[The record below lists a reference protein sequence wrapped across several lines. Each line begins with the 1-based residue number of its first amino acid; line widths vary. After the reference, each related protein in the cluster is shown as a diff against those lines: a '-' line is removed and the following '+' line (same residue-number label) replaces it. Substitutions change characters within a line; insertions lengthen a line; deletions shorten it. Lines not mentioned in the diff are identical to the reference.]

1 MDEKRTKRPLSE
13 LYVTARMVVLCLLVA
28 FIILFIAIGH
38 GDMRSENFRYLIR
51 YLDRSSL
58 SSSDGFSTIYY
69 KGENPSFVMYKGE
82 LAVLSDGVLTLFDNG
97 GSVVMTADVPK
108 DAEFAAKQSE
118 RYITLFSRTEGKVYV
133 YNAFS
138 SVFEASFSGLYS
150 VFAFDDGLAVISS
163 GDVYRTELTL
173 YNKNFRTVYSL
184 KTDSIVTSVSLSG
197 KILCYA
203 AVPPDISDAFSG
215 GAINCGEAGAF
226 DTGTGESVFK
236 SSLSGIPLATCLSG
250 DRLYTATTDGIY
262 LFASDGVLERYYPF
276 EVTDAFTNGGFAVT
290 VNDGGRTYLVYA
302 VGDSLYSC
310 GCGRVTDV
318 CFGEYVYILSQSSIY
333 RLTESEV
340 YMEIGGVPTYSADS
354 VRTQVRSGGSAVF
367 AVSGGSVLLCGR
379 GSAFPVSFTEE

>member
-163 GDVYRTELTL
+163 GDVYR
-173 YNKNFRTVYSL
+173 
-184 KTDSIVTSVSLSG
+184 
-197 KILCYA
+197 
-203 AVPPDISDAFSG
+203 
-215 GAINCGEAGAF
+215 
-226 DTGTGESVFK
+226 
-236 SSLSGIPLATCLSG
+236 
-250 DRLYTATTDGIY
+250 
-262 LFASDGVLERYYPF
+262 
-276 EVTDAFTNGGFAVT
+276 
-290 VNDGGRTYLVYA
+290 
-302 VGDSLYSC
+302 
-310 GCGRVTDV
+310 
-318 CFGEYVYILSQSSIY
+318 
-333 RLTESEV
+333 
-340 YMEIGGVPTYSADS
+340 
-354 VRTQVRSGGSAVF
+354 
-367 AVSGGSVLLCGR
+367 
-379 GSAFPVSFTEE
+379 